1 MKDRRGKTIAFLSA
15 IIALMGA
22 IVIIQANAIDDR
34 KEMTV
39 KWLCDLQSLDYKSSS
54 YDVKKK
60 LYRVECQ

>member
-1 MKDRRGKTIAFLSA
+1 MKDKCDKITAFLTA
-15 IIALMGA
+15 LIVLMGA
-22 IVIIQANAIDDR
+22 IVIIQANTIDER

-39 KWLCDLQSLDYKSSS
+39 KWLCDLQSLEYKSSS